1 MNSSENGELPVGVS
15 RQMQMLPPGAT
26 LQDATEWLRS
36 CGVTPRP
43 CRPANDSRF
52 RTRQRDRRQSQPKL
66 SPRSRSGGHHLHS
79 RLPVSHPPGIAPGA
93 AASLAGDRSQQR
105 TLVAISPDPPKASFT
120 VVEEDGLGFDLLT
133 DEHGQLSH
141 LFGLTY
147 RPPEPVEVWFDLLGL
162 GVPRDGMPSHLTLP
176 AAYVVDS
183 NGIAAYAFLEPDPTR
198 RVDPRAVIESLSQT
212 PTAVRPD

>member
-1 MNSSENGELPVGVS
+1 V
-15 RQMQMLPPGAT
+15 
-26 LQDATEWLRS
+26 
-36 CGVTPRP
+36 
-43 CRPANDSRF
+43 
-52 RTRQRDRRQSQPKL
+52 
-66 SPRSRSGGHHLHS
+66 
-79 RLPVSHPPGIAPGA
+79 IA
-93 AASLAGDRSQQR
+93 AAVQAGEMIPDFELVSATGVKVNLSSLLDHGPVAITFILGFRSPTCRASLRALQQALPAIEANNG

-147 RPPEPVEVWFDLLGL
+147 RPPEPVAVWFDLLGL